1 MSAATIASSPLV
13 TDAHSCDW
21 LFTTANNMPILA
33 TYDSMKAQLLATVYL
48 SDSLKNRANVSIIN
62 IGPVRILFIV
72 LISID

>member
-1 MSAATIASSPLV
+1 
-13 TDAHSCDW
+13 
-21 LFTTANNMPILA
+21 MPILA